1 MYVLMNKYIRFVPI
15 ETSTPMNEHNE
26 SEIAWHRTAPEK
38 LNSILRTG
46 LLCRKATRKFN
57 NLRGIWL
64 GKTPN
69 YHGVKLFGD
78 ALLGVEGDGEGTQ
91 GSVCASEGRT

>member
-1 MYVLMNKYIRFVPI
+1 MC
-15 ETSTPMNEHNE
+15 ESG

-38 LNSILRTG
+38 LSGILRTG
-46 LLCRKATRKFN
+46 LLCRKATLNFN

-78 ALLGVEGDGEGTQ
+78 ALLGVDIAGLKRADTNDNEWGICIIEDIPPSRILCILNDTCE
-91 GSVCASEGRT
+91 